1 MSDFDYADTAHYD
14 PLAHLT
20 LDRAIE
26 LRWALRDIL
35 AGRTKFLPLAD
46 SDLHLL
52 VDMGLAEIHDD
63 EPALTEA
70 GQALIE

>member
-1 MSDFDYADTAHYD
+1 MSDLDFAETAQHD
-14 PLAHLT
+14 PLAHLA

-46 SDLHLL
+46 SDLQLL
-52 VDMGLAEIHDD
+52 VDTGLAEMQDD
-63 EPALTEA
+63 HPALTEA
-70 GQALIE
+70 GLALIG

>member
-1 MSDFDYADTAHYD
+1 MADLDYADTVQHD

-46 SDLHLL
+46 SDMQLL
-52 VDMGLAEIHDD
+52 VEMGLAEMHDD

-70 GQALIE
+70 GLALIE

>member
-1 MSDFDYADTAHYD
+1 MTDVDFADTVHHD

-20 LDRAIE
+20 IDRAIE

-46 SDLHLL
+46 ADLQLL
-52 VDMGLAEIHDD
+52 VEMGLAEPNH
-63 EPALTEA
+63 EQPALTEA
-70 GQALIE
+70 GLALIE